1 VQDATPCMAPLP
13 NAMHPRPALHH
24 ACATTAGKHPAGAAG
39 PPACQSCLPL
49 HHRRGH
55 RLVAALAAHPLH
67 HALVDLHI
75 HAAESSGH
83 LEQEAWGGARL
94 LNSDLRRRERR
105 GQEGQEGR
113 GSVGAWGRAGLGRAR
128 QDGQERH
135 DVKHCLPRQR
145 HEGAPFPP
153 LTTVYCSC
161 WLLLTWMGP
170 VQKSVFER

>member
-1 VQDATPCMAPLP
+1 VQDATLCMAPLP
-13 NAMHPRPALHH
+13 MQCILALRCIMHALQ
-24 ACATTAGKHPAGAAG
+24 PQAG
-39 PPACQSCLPL
+39 PPACQTCLPL

-75 HAAESSGH
+75 HAAESSGN

-94 LNSDLRRRERR
+94 LNSDLRRREPR
-105 GQEGQEGR
+105 GQGGQGGR

-145 HEGAPFPP
+145 QEGGPLHHPP
-153 LTTVYCSC
+153 LCTARAGCC
-161 WLLLTWMGP
+161 
-170 VQKSVFER
+170 